1 MPNQHMNSF
10 FGRSLLK
17 GLFLFPSLHVLCQE
31 DSVSQIA
38 DPRLKTQGFR
48 TFLTGKNYRDEW
60 TTPVKVPILDL
71 RSLNI
76 TSLKEGGGKETR
88 SLHIEEDSARKFE
101 LRSVEKFPENAVP
114 SELRKTVFEKLAL
127 DGLSASYPY
136 GVLSMGV
143 LSHAAHVP
151 FLMNQLEY
159 IPDDSVLGEYR
170 SKYKKSLVFMEDGG
184 DPVTGD
190 SSAKKI
196 KTISTEDLLFELR
209 NNHTRVD
216 QFAVLRARLLDNFVM
231 DFDRHE
237 EQWEWYAFDSGKD
250 KIYYPIPKDRDQV
263 FFASQGLLPALIK
276 KKSLLPELQG
286 FRKKAKDI
294 TTFNR
299 AVLNF
304 DHFFLNELS
313 EDDWSGQIDIF
324 LNSMSDS
331 VIEAALHKQPPEIQK
346 YSAKKIAEVLKE
358 KRRYFK
364 TDMMNYYRF
373 LSRIVSIVGTDNS
386 ELFSIAKSEHE
397 IVVVTV
403 SKIDST
409 GAVSD
414 KLYEREFDPDD
425 TKEIQIYG
433 LEGDDRFVVIGK
445 ESKIKIRLIGGPG
458 KDEFN
463 NNSNG
468 RKVFVYDVKADQ
480 NLVAGEGI
488 RNKISNDAQANTYTR
503 LQTHHYNL
511 TSAGIGFEYANDG
524 GIYIGASLKATTL
537 GFRKEPYG
545 AHQTLLIARAI
556 NNVSYRINYSGEF
569 IKVVGNTDL
578 LVQVDS
584 KLPTAR
590 THFFGIGNN
599 TTFDKAEGQSYY
611 LAHYDLSSIS
621 ATLRSPINP
630 WFQVKYGPLFQ
641 TFKLSEKENRDKYI
655 SSQQPFDSKAFH
667 STKWYGGAKLVFE
680 INTKNSQ
687 VIPTRGIGLNIYGQ
701 SLMGLNKTS
710 NNVSEVG
717 GHFSLYTDFISKRHL
732 VLASSFGASH
742 IFGNYE
748 IEQAQY
754 LGLMEDLRG
763 YRITRFAG
771 RTRAYN
777 NTELRVNFGEVN
789 ALLFRAPIGLLVF
802 NDLGRVWADEE
813 KSNAWHDGYGAGLWI
828 APLNR
833 VVIAGSMTF
842 SNEEK
847 WLLLVNF
854 GFQF

>member
-1 MPNQHMNSF
+1 M
-10 FGRSLLK
+10 
-17 GLFLFPSLHVLCQE
+17 
-31 DSVSQIA
+31 
-38 DPRLKTQGFR
+38 
-48 TFLTGKNYRDEW
+48 GKNYRNEW
-60 TTPVKVPILDL
+60 TTPVKVPILDV

-76 TSLKEGGGKETR
+76 TALKEGGGKETR
-88 SLHIEEDSARKFE
+88 SLHIEVDSVKKFD
-101 LRSVEKFPENAVP
+101 LRSVEKFPENAIP

-136 GVLSMGV
+136 GALSMGV

-151 FLMNQLEY
+151 FLMNKLVY
-159 IPDDSVLGEYR
+159 VPDDSVLGKYR
-170 SKYKKSLVFMEDGG
+170 SKYKKSLVFMEDTG
-184 DPVTGD
+184 DPVTAD
-190 SSAKKI
+190 SSAEKI

-209 NNHTRVD
+209 NNHSHVD

-237 EQWEWYAFDSGKD
+237 EQWEWYALHSGKD
-250 KIYYPIPKDRDQV
+250 KMYYPIPKDRDQV
-263 FFASQGLLPALIK
+263 FFTSQGLLPALIK

-286 FRKKAKDI
+286 FGKKAKDI

-299 AVLNF
+299 AALNF

-313 EDDWSGQIDIF
+313 EDDWSRQIDSF

-331 VIEAALHKQPPEIQK
+331 VIEAALQKQPPEIQK
-346 YSAKKIAEVLKE
+346 HSAKKIVEVLKE

-373 LSRIVSIVGTDNS
+373 LSGTVSVVGTDDP
-386 ELFSIAKSEHE
+386 ELFSISKIEHG

-403 SKIDST
+403 SKIDSS

-433 LEGDDRFVVIGK
+433 LEGDDRFVVMGK

-458 KDEFN
+458 KDQFR
-463 NNSNG
+463 NNSDG
-468 RKVFVYDVKADQ
+468 RKLFVYDVKADQ
-480 NLVAGEGI
+480 NLVSGERI

-511 TSAGIGFEYANDG
+511 TSPGIGLEYANDG
-524 GIYIGASLKATTL
+524 GIYIGATLKATTL

-569 IKVVGNTDL
+569 IKVFGNADL

-584 KLPTAR
+584 KFPTAR

-611 LAHYDLSSIS
+611 LAHYDLSSFS
-621 ATLRSPINP
+621 ASLRSQVNS
-630 WFQVKYGPLFQ
+630 WLRVKYGPLFQ
-641 TFKLSEKENRDKYI
+641 TFKLSEKENGDKYI
-655 SSQQPFDSKAFH
+655 SSLQPLDSKAFY
-667 STKWYGGAKLVFE
+667 STKWYGGAKLAFE

-701 SLMGLNKTS
+701 SLMGLNETS

-717 GHFSLYTDFISKRHL
+717 GHFSLYTDFLSKRHL
-732 VLASSFGASH
+732 VLASGFGASH

-754 LGLMEDLRG
+754 LGLMEGLRG

-771 RTRAYN
+771 RTRVYN

-802 NDLGRVWADEE
+802 NDVGRVWADEE

-828 APLNR
+828 APLKR

>member
-1 MPNQHMNSF
+1 MNGL

-17 GLFLFPSLHVLCQE
+17 GLFLVFSLHARCQE

-38 DPRLKTQGFR
+38 DTRLRTSGFR
-48 TFLTGKNYRDEW
+48 TFLMGKNYRDEW
-60 TTPVKVPILDL
+60 TTPVKAPILDL
-71 RSLNI
+71 KSLNI
-76 TSLKEGGGKETR
+76 TSIKEGGGKETR
-88 SLHIEEDSARKFE
+88 SLHIEEDSAKKFD

-136 GVLSMGV
+136 GVLSMGI

-151 FLMNQLEY
+151 FLMNQLAY
-159 IPDDSVLGEYR
+159 VPDDSALGEYR
-170 SKYKKSLVFMEDGG
+170 SKYKKSLVFMENSG
-184 DPVTGD
+184 DPATGG
-190 SSAKKI
+190 SPSKKI
-196 KTISTEDLLFELR
+196 KTISTEHLLFELR
-209 NNHTRVD
+209 NNHNRVD
-216 QFAVLRARLLDNFVM
+216 QFAILRARLLDNFVM

-237 EQWEWYAFDSGKD
+237 EQWEWYAVDSGEN

-263 FFASQGLLPALIK
+263 FFKSEGLLPKLLK

-286 FRKKAKDI
+286 FGKKAKDI

-299 AVLNF
+299 AALNF

-313 EDDWSGQIDIF
+313 EDDWSRQIDSF

-331 VIEAALHKQPPEIQK
+331 VIEAALNKQPPEIQK
-346 YSAKKIAEVLKE
+346 YSAKKIVEVLKE
-358 KRRYFK
+358 KRSYFK
-364 TDMMNYYRF
+364 TEMMRYYRF
-373 LSRIVSIVGTDNS
+373 LSRTVSIVGTDDA
-386 ELFSIAKSEHE
+386 ELFSISQNEHG
-397 IVVVTV
+397 IVLVMV

-409 GAVSD
+409 GAVSG
-414 KLYEREFDPDD
+414 KLYEREFDPVK

-433 LEGDDRFVVIGK
+433 LEGDDRFIVTGDK
-445 ESKIKIRLIGGPG
+445 SKIKIRLVGGPG
-458 KDEFN
+458 KDEFK
-463 NNSNG
+463 NNSKA

-480 NLVAGEGI
+480 NLVDAGTI
-488 RNKISNDAQANTYTR
+488 RNRISNDAQANTYTR

-524 GIYIGASLKATTL
+524 GIYVGVALKATTL

-545 AHQTLLIARAI
+545 AHQTLLLARAM

-569 IKVVGNTDL
+569 IKVFGNTDL

-599 TTFDKAEGQSYY
+599 TTFDKARGQSYY

-621 ATLRSPINP
+621 AILRDPINS
-630 WFQVKYGPLFQ
+630 WLQVKYGPLFQ
-641 TFKLSEKENRDKYI
+641 TFKLSEKGNRDKYI
-655 SSQQPFDSKAFH
+655 SSLQPFDSKAFY
-667 STKWYGGAKLVFE
+667 STRWYGGAKLAFE
-680 INTKNSQ
+680 INTKNNPI
-687 VIPTRGIGLNIYGQ
+687 IPTRGIGFNIYGQ
-701 SLMGLNKTS
+701 SLRGLNKAS
-710 NNVSEVG
+710 NNVSEIG
-717 GHFSLYTDFISKRHL
+717 GHFSLYTDFISKKHL

-754 LGLMEDLRG
+754 LGLMEGLRG

-771 RTRAYN
+771 RTRVYN
-777 NTELRVNFGEVN
+777 NTELRINFGEVN
-789 ALLFRAPIGLLVF
+789 ALLFRAPIGLLFF
-802 NDLGRVWADEE
+802 NDVGRVWADEE
-813 KSNAWHDGYGAGLWI
+813 KSNAWHDGYGGGLWI
-828 APLNR
+828 SPLKR